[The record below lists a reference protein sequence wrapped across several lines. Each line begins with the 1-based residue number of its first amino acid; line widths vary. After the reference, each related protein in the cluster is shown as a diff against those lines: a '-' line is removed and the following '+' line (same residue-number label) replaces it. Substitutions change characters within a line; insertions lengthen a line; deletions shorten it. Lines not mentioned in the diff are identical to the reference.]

1 MSGSERRPVLWDVDT
16 QVDFMEPA
24 GKLYV
29 PGAAERR
36 VEMGRLVQAAREAG
50 IVHVASADDH
60 LATDP
65 EISDAPDFVRTYPP
79 HCMHGTPGAER
90 IPETAQLDPLI
101 LAPVAHADTGLAEQ
115 ALGRRELL
123 LLKQST
129 DVFTNPNAAALLDYL
144 QPTEVIVFGVAT
156 DVCDH
161 AAIMGLRDRG
171 FGVAFVE
178 DAACGLSD
186 ERVAA
191 CIAEWRERDVR
202 FTTADAVV
210 AELRER

>member
-1 MSGSERRPVLWDVDT
+1 MSANPILWDVDT

-36 VEMGRLVQAAREAG
+36 GEMARLVQAAREAG

-60 LATDP
+60 LASDA
-65 EISDAPDFVRTYPP
+65 EISDQPDFVTTFPP
-79 HCMHGTPGAER
+79 HCIRGTRGAEK
-90 IPETAQLDPLI
+90 IPETAQLDPQVLEPGSAATF
-101 LAPVAHADTGLAEQ
+101 APGATEF
-115 ALGRRELL
+115 L

-129 DVFTNPNAAALLDYL
+129 DEFTNPNAAALLDHL
-144 QPTEVIVFGVAT
+144 EPVEVIVFGVAT

-161 AAIMGLRDRG
+161 QAITGMRDRG
-171 FGVAFVE
+171 WNVAFVE
-178 DAACGLSD
+178 DAASGLSD

-191 CIAEWRERDVR
+191 CTAEWRERGVR
-202 FTTADAVV
+202 FTTTAEVV
-210 AELRER
+210 EELRALVKG

>member
-1 MSGSERRPVLWDVDT
+1 VSASEVRPVLWDVDT

-24 GKLYV
+24 GRLYV

-36 VEMGRLVQAAREAG
+36 LEMGRLVRAARDAG

-60 LATDP
+60 LATDS
-65 EISDAPDFVRTYPP
+65 EISDTPDFVLTYPP
-79 HCMHGTPGAER
+79 HCIRGTPGAAR
-90 IPETAQLDPLI
+90 IAETAQLAPLV
-101 LAPVAHADTGLAEQ
+101 LEPSALAELQ
-115 ALGRRELL
+115 PGHREFL

-129 DVFTNPNAAALLDYL
+129 DVFTNPNAAALLDFL

-171 FGVAFVE
+171 WSVAFVE
-178 DAACGLSD
+178 DAASGLSE

-191 CIAEWRERDVR
+191 CTARWRERGVR
-202 FTTADAVV
+202 FTTTDETV
-210 AELRER
+210 AALAMH

>member
-1 MSGSERRPVLWDVDT
+1 VFSNRGWPVLWDVDT

-29 PGAAERR
+29 PGADTTRAA
-36 VEMGRLVQAAREAG
+36 MGRLVQAAREAG

-65 EISDAPDFVRTYPP
+65 EISDAPDFARTYPP
-79 HCMHGTPGAER
+79 HCMRGTPGAEK
-90 IPETAQLDPLI
+90 IPETGQLDPLV
-101 LAPVAHADTGLAEQ
+101 LEPTAYSDLAEL
-115 ALGRRELL
+115 ARGRSEFL

-129 DVFTNPNAAALLDYL
+129 DVFTNPNAAVLLDHL

-161 AAIMGLRDRG
+161 QAITGMRDRG
-171 FGVAFVE
+171 WNVAFVG
-178 DAACGLSD
+178 DAASGLSD

-191 CIAEWRERDVR
+191 CTAEWRERGVR
-202 FTTADAVV
+202 FTTTDSVV
-210 AELRER
+210 AELRAR

>member
-1 MSGSERRPVLWDVDT
+1 MSANEPGPVLWDVDT

-29 PGAAERR
+29 PGASERR
-36 VEMGRLVQAAREAG
+36 DAMGRLVRAAREAG

-60 LATDP
+60 EPADD
-65 EISDAPDFVRTYPP
+65 EISATPDFVRTYPP
-79 HCMHGTPGAER
+79 HCMRGTSGAER
-90 IPETAQLDPLI
+90 IPETAQHDPLVLSLTGALPD
-101 LAPVAHADTGLAEQ
+101 LA
-115 ALGRRELL
+115 GRRELL
-123 LLKQST
+123 LPKKST

-161 AAIMGLRDRG
+161 AAIGGLRERG
-171 FGVAFVE
+171 WNVAFVE
-178 DAACGLSD
+178 DAASGLSE

-191 CIAEWRERDVR
+191 CTAQWRELGVR
-202 FTTADAVV
+202 FTTTDEVV
-210 AELRER
+210 ASLAVP